1 MFFLFLLFSVHIP
14 KKKIMS
20 TIVLIAK
27 IVAII
32 CLLCMFVVSGVNKL
46 FHFESTVKNLAS
58 KAPWWPEPRISIVLT
73 IILEIICPLLILYS
87 QVASDLYMNIVNI
100 VVLLVFTITVT
111 LIYHPLNLK
120 AKYMKNIPFFSNLSL
135 IGGLSLLLLV

>member
-1 MFFLFLLFSVHIP
+1 
-14 KKKIMS
+14 
-20 TIVLIAK
+20 
-27 IVAII
+27 
-32 CLLCMFVVSGVNKL
+32 MFVVSGVNKL
-46 FHFESTVKNLAS
+46 FHFETTVKNLAS
-58 KAPWWPEPRISIVLT
+58 KAPWWPLPRISIVLT

-87 QVASDLYMNIVNI
+87 QVNSASNLESKGYMNIVNI
-100 VVLLVFTITVT
+100 VALLVFTITVT

>member
-1 MFFLFLLFSVHIP
+1 
-14 KKKIMS
+14 MS

-46 FHFESTVKNLAS
+46 FHFETTVKNLAS
-58 KAPWWPEPRISIVLT
+58 KAPWWPLPRISIVLT

-87 QVASDLYMNIVNI
+87 QVNSASNLESKGYMKIVNI
-100 VVLLVFTITVT
+100 VALLVFTITVT
-111 LIYHPLNLK
+111 LIYHPLKLK